1 MKKMA
6 IFFLCF
12 SNVIMGWETKI
23 LQEILA
29 EMGPD
34 SEIVTDAE
42 LVMGMDP
49 EAMAEPT
56 VMETETV

>member
-12 SNVIMGWETKI
+12 SNVIMGWEMKI
-23 LQEILA
+23 LQEIPA

-42 LVMGMDP
+42 LVMGMEP
-49 EAMAEPT
+49 EAVAEST